1 MGPEHQGYSIGPEG
15 EDWRVPVHELESR
28 LQKLRSSLDS
38 NGVGFALIQTPVDL
52 YYFTG
57 SRQNGT
63 LVVSSNP
70 DIQAEYFVRR
80 SYSRAKWECG
90 GNDSPVLIEKFPRM
104 REFSAILA
112 KRGCSGEVGIQF
124 GELPHTFA
132 NLFVKNLTEFENFVD
147 ITNLVH
153 GIREVKSEW
162 EVSMMQEAASI
173 QRDMFD
179 AILRAG
185 KEGLTELDLVAQSDK
200 VSRENGF
207 GGIVQMRRYPMMCN
221 RGVVLAGRSGG
232 VTSFFDSAVGGSGPH
247 PLAGFGAGFGKVKPN
262 EPVLVDLV
270 HVHRG
275 YVVDATRMF
284 SLGRLDDIWMQRL
297 DDMLEIR
304 NSVVEGLGKGED
316 CSKIWDDCFA
326 KAVEMGHE
334 NNLMGLPPD
343 QSKFLGHSV
352 GLQLDESPV
361 VAKGFDRPLPIGGT
375 MAVEPKVV
383 YEEGSIGT
391 EDTWIRTSDGIVNIS
406 MGDSWPDFMEW

>member
-1 MGPEHQGYSIGPEG
+1 MPMGPEHQGYSIGPEG

-63 LVVSSNP
+63 WLYHRIRTYKPSTSFDAPTVGQSG
-70 DIQAEYFVRR
+70 
-80 SYSRAKWECG
+80 ECG

-162 EVSMMQEAASI
+162 EVNMMQEVASI

-221 RGVVLAGRSGG
+221 RGVVLAGKIRGSHIILRFCSRWLWA
-232 VTSFFDSAVGGSGPH
+232 TSTGWFWRRF
-247 PLAGFGAGFGKVKPN
+247 
-262 EPVLVDLV
+262 
-270 HVHRG
+270 R
-275 YVVDATRMF
+275 
-284 SLGRLDDIWMQRL
+284 
-297 DDMLEIR
+297 
-304 NSVVEGLGKGED
+304 KGQTKRA
-316 CSKIWDDCFA
+316 CTC
-326 KAVEMGHE
+326 
-334 NNLMGLPPD
+334 
-343 QSKFLGHSV
+343 
-352 GLQLDESPV
+352 
-361 VAKGFDRPLPIGGT
+361 
-375 MAVEPKVV
+375 
-383 YEEGSIGT
+383 
-391 EDTWIRTSDGIVNIS
+391 
-406 MGDSWPDFMEW
+406 

>member
-1 MGPEHQGYSIGPEG
+1 MGPKHQGYSIGPEG
-15 EDWRVPVHELESR
+15 EDWRVPVSELESR
-28 LQKLRSSLDS
+28 LQYLKQKLSDE
-38 NGVGFALIQTPVDL
+38 GVGFALIQTPVDL

-63 LVVSSNP
+63 LVVSSNQE
-70 DIQAEYFVRR
+70 IQPTYYVRR
-80 SYSRAKWECG
+80 SYSRAVWECG
-90 GNDSPVLIEKFPRM
+90 DGDSPILIEKFPRM
-104 REFSAILA
+104 REFSEIVQKA
-112 KRGCSGEVGIQF
+112 GCSGDIGIQF
-124 GELPHTFA
+124 GELPHSFA
-132 NLFVKNLTEFENFVD
+132 NLFVKNLSDIANFVD
-147 ITNLVH
+147 ITNMVH
-153 GIREVKSEW
+153 KIREVKSDW

-173 QRDMFD
+173 QRKMFD
-179 AILRAG
+179 SILSAG

-200 VSRENGF
+200 ISRENGF

-247 PLAGFGAGFGKVKPN
+247 PLAGFGAGFGKIKPH

-284 SLGRLDDIWMQRL
+284 SLGSLERKWMQRL

-304 NSVVEGLGKGED
+304 DSVVSGLGKGYD
-316 CSKIWDDCFA
+316 CSKVWDDCFA

-334 NNLMGLPPD
+334 SNLMGLPPD

-361 VAKGFDRPLPIGGT
+361 VAKGFDRPLPVGGT
-375 MAVEPKVV
+375 MAIEPKVV
-383 YEEGSIGT
+383 YPEGSIGT
-391 EDTWIRTSDGIVNIS
+391 EDTWIRTKDGMTNIS
-406 MGDSWPDFMEW
+406 MGDSWPASMEW